1 MHREYLVSK
10 RRYLLRHESPRV
22 AAGILWI
29 MRAAVQARVLRDV
42 VRLRRAGEHDAREDL
57 QRSIDA
63 QKALLRDGAL
73 WKP

>member
-1 MHREYLVSK
+1 
-10 RRYLLRHESPRV
+10 
-22 AAGILWI
+22 